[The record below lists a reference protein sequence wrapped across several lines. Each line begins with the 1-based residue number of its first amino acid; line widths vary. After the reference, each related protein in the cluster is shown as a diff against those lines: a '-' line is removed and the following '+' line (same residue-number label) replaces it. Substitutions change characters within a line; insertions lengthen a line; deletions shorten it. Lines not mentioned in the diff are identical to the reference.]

1 MNINYYQSAHYLIV
15 SLITSLVANKVV
27 LISASSPSCLAH
39 PPVLSAWPS
48 ICPGPVG
55 KKLSLPK
62 RCWWVGS
69 ILISYLDIFLCLT
82 LYSGRGGERALHAVY
97 GREPYKQ
104 YWGDEVLPPEFYSNY
119 QVAWWQWRH
128 SHAPILCC
136 HSAHRWTFFCHTH
149 CTTCHGL
156 AALGHM

>member
-82 LYSGRGGERALHAVY
+82 LYSGGGGGESTTRSLWQRALQAVL
-97 GREPYKQ
+97 GRWSVAP
-104 YWGDEVLPPEFYSNY
+104 GVLFKLPGGL
-119 QVAWWQWRH
+119 VAVKAQPC
-128 SHAPILCC
+128 PILCC
-136 HSAHRWTFFCHTH
+136 HSAYHWTFFCHTH

>member
-1 MNINYYQSAHYLIV
+1 MTINYYQSAHYLIV

-39 PPVLSAWPS
+39 PPVLNAWPS

-69 ILISYLDIFLCLT
+69 ILISYLYIFLCLT
-82 LYSGRGGERALHAVY
+82 LYSEGERERALHAVMAESLTSSI
-97 GREPYKQ
+97 GEMKCCPRSFIQITRWLGGSEGTAMPPFF
-104 YWGDEVLPPEFYSNY
+104 VVTLPTIGLSSVTLTAQP
-119 QVAWWQWRH
+119 VTGWQ
-128 SHAPILCC
+128 P
-136 HSAHRWTFFCHTH
+136 
-149 CTTCHGL
+149 
-156 AALGHM
+156 